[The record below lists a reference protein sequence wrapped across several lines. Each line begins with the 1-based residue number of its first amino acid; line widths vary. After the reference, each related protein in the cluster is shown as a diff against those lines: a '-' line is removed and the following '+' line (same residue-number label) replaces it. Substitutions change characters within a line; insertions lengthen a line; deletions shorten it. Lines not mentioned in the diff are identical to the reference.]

1 MNKYV
6 IHAIVSFGAVLML
19 AACGSSHHPL
29 YYWSNYGDNVY
40 HYLTNEDNSINE
52 QISQMEQYFVDAV
65 RERQAIAPGAH
76 AHMGLL
82 LLKVGQIND
91 ARQQFE
97 QEKQL
102 FPESSQFM
110 DFLLKTNGVK
120 K

>member
-1 MNKYV
+1 MNKYF
-6 IHAIVSFGAVLML
+6 IHAIVSFGAALVL
-19 AACGSSHHPL
+19 AACGSSHQSL

-40 HYLTNEDNSINE
+40 HYLTSENDSINE
-52 QISQMEQYFVDAV
+52 QISQMEQYFADVA
-65 RERQAIAPGAH
+65 RKKQAIAPGAH

-110 DFLLKTNGVK
+110 DFLLKTNGVRK
-120 K
+120 